1 MKKRA
6 SLYGISGSRNHFA
19 VFAALASFAGARALA
34 LASVITLAGFTLT
47 GCVTTEPAP
56 APSQEEMMRRAKQAI
71 QADMEKIQAAG
82 DTAGTSYIDEV
93 LQPQVI
99 SSLYEIDWDK
109 VRDRTMARG
118 KPSYFKIRALYKGR
132 YQDNLGRWVLLQ
144 DLEKIRWYSSD
155 RVSFAIES
163 IFNTWVAPSVI
174 PALPQESNTPATF
187 YMAYSMGMD
196 RAIIFVR
203 DVGKPLY
210 QAESFIMA
218 NALHFIT
225 PAEKSPSYQRNPVG
239 YGIFDPAV
247 YPAID
252 LFDARVAKD
261 KGQYRYCVSE
271 VIFQGQSETTV
282 TVSTEDGFLTEGMY
296 FGGRATGIKNGEKVR
311 IYYTTTPYW
320 EIQAFER
327 L

>member
-19 VFAALASFAGARALA
+19 VFAALASLAGARALA
-34 LASVITLAGFTLT
+34 LASVITLVGFTLT
-47 GCVTTEPAP
+47 GCVTTEPDTVDWP
-56 APSQEEMMRRAKQAI
+56 PSQEEMERRAKQAI
-71 QADMEKIQAAG
+71 QADIETIQAAG

-99 SSLYEIDWDK
+99 SLLDEIDWDK
-109 VRDRTMARG
+109 VRDRTEARG

-132 YQDNLGRWVLLQ
+132 YNDPWGRKGGMVLLH
-144 DLEKIRWYSSD
+144 DLEKIRWSGLSLVD
-155 RVSFAIES
+155 
-163 IFNTWVAPSVI
+163 TSVI
-174 PALPQESNTPATF
+174 PALPQESYTPATF
-187 YMAYSMGMD
+187 YMAGTASDDM
-196 RAIIFVR
+196 AIIFVR

-225 PAEKSPSYQRNPVG
+225 PADWEKYNFSYRSNPVR

-252 LFDARVAKD
+252 LFDARVARD

-271 VIFQGQSETTV
+271 VIFQGQFETTV

-296 FGGRATGIKNGEKVR
+296 FGGRASGIKNGEKVR
-311 IYYTTTPYW
+311 IYYTTTEPYW